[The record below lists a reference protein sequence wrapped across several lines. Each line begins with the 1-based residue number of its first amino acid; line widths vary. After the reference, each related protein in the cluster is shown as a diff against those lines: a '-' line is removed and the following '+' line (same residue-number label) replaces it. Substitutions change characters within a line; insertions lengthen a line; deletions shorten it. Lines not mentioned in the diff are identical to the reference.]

1 MTSVPPCA
9 RFLPRTAPNASCPW
23 QAERLIG
30 LKACT
35 PWLSVQ
41 ASQPE
46 PGRACHGD
54 QWSVCA
60 PASPTPPPP
69 CPCRSPC
76 ERARACLTARRPTLA
91 AITASQSACPREIT
105 PVSPADHFASRL
117 VVHEEET
124 LEKFLRAL
132 CVAAPRPSLAV
143 ERKGTGTDTGTRLDR
158 TVPPALSAVASYA
171 RVYYLQVLRVRCSL
185 SASSLAMA
193 RLSLAVPHLDVGP
206 RDRGP
211 VGG

>member
-1 MTSVPPCA
+1 MAVCTGKPTRAGTC
-9 RFLPRTAPNASCPW
+9 LPRRSVV
-23 QAERLIG
+23 RLRPRP
-30 LKACT
+30 AN
-35 PWLSVQ
+35 
-41 ASQPE
+41 
-46 PGRACHGD
+46 
-54 QWSVCA
+54 A
-60 PASPTPPPP
+60 PAPLPVPLSL
-69 CPCRSPC
+69 
-76 ERARACLTARRPTLA
+76 RARARVSHCSATHASRHHSEPECLPSRDGL
-91 AITASQSACPREIT
+91 IT
-105 PVSPADHFASRL
+105 PVSPTDHFASRL

-158 TVPPALSAVASYA
+158 TVPPAISAVASYA